1 MIKKFEI
8 RRQKLFDGD
17 EEKCLKEI
25 FELEHKKIKLA
36 DFYNNPLI
44 DLKKAIDEESFNT
57 IIKESKFSLTNGFIE
72 NYKSDDGLEVSYL
85 KNNNFIYLFSYGE
98 YQAGRYLLFLENIW
112 LYSVKKKM
120 NREKFITKIQ
130 SHKSCHYIYQENERN
145 ENTGL
150 INVWLYNGKIIL
162 TWEECPPGLIYDES
176 TYTKDE
182 LHNFN
187 SFEELEAFF
196 NDNNL
201 AYSNFCS

>member
-8 RRQKLFDGD
+8 SRQKLFDGD
-17 EEKCLKEI
+17 EERCLEEI
-25 FELEHKKIKLA
+25 FELENKKITLA
-36 DFYNNPLI
+36 DFYNNPLR
-44 DLKKAIDEESFNT
+44 DLKKEIDEESFNT
-57 IIKESKFSLTNGFIE
+57 IIRESKFSLI
-72 NYKSDDGLEVSYL
+72 
-85 KNNNFIYLFSYGE
+85 NNFIEKYISVDKLEVNYLKIYNLIYIFSYGE

-112 LYSVKKKM
+112 NYSAKKKM
-120 NREKFITKIQ
+120 SKEKFIAKIQ

-150 INVWLYNGKIIL
+150 IKVWLYNGKIIL

-187 SFEELEAFF
+187 SFEELDTFF

-201 AYSNFCS
+201 FYYNFSS

>member
-8 RRQKLFDGD
+8 SRQKLFDGA
-17 EEKCLKEI
+17 EEKCLEEI
-25 FELEHKKIKLA
+25 FEIRHQKIRLT
-36 DFYNNPLI
+36 DFYNNPLR
-44 DLKKAIDEESFNT
+44 DLKKEIDEESFNT
-57 IIKESKFSLTNGFIE
+57 IVKGSKFSLTNSFIE
-72 NYKSDDGLEVSYL
+72 KYTSEDGLEVNYL
-85 KNNNFIYLFSYGE
+85 KNNNFINLFSYGE

-120 NREKFITKIQ
+120 DKEKFISKIQ
-130 SHKSCHYIYQENERN
+130 SNKSCHYIYQENERN
-145 ENTGL
+145 KNTGL
-150 INVWLYNGKIIL
+150 IKVWLYNGKIIL

-196 NDNNL
+196 NDHNIL
-201 AYSNFCS
+201 YENFSS